1 MTPLLPPGEGPP
13 RPFDPRRDDQ
23 LATKKRTLLAIPALG
38 IVLLLVLWGV
48 IGSRLSMERESVY
61 QDSINS
67 ASILSSALEQ
77 HTVKAIHQIDQI
89 TRFIKYEFEKSPNR
103 FDLEDAVQKG
113 LVESDV
119 LLQVSIISPDG
130 RLTQTTG
137 SRFANPAQS
146 SPVDLSDRQHF
157 QYHLLHDT
165 DDLFISKPI
174 LGRIS
179 MQWSLQFTRRLN
191 GPDGKFAG
199 VVVVS
204 VNPRYFT
211 SDFYN
216 TAALGDNGVI
226 TLISDDGTVLARH
239 TGSADPQQ
247 RFSASGRYQMPM
259 TLSGVVVDPLDGISR
274 IMSYRH
280 IQGYPLGIMTGLS
293 IDDQLAAYR
302 HTRNVYLALTTFMSA
317 AIIGFILT
325 ATILVRKLM
334 RREREMTVLAE
345 TDILTG
351 LPNRYQSLKL
361 LRRQVATDENLGK
374 IALLMIGLDNFKTV
388 NDSLG
393 HAAGDQVLIKTANRL
408 HEIATRLSSEVF
420 ILARSGGDA
429 FLVAIKGPAVQDEAT
444 LLAEAVAEALQPP
457 FNVRGIPFVLNAS
470 IGIALFMESGENE
483 ADLLKKADLAMYNAK
498 ESGKACYQF
507 YSPHLARRADRLMKW
522 EQQLRVGLAQKQFF
536 VEYQPVFDLTNR
548 RIHGFEALM
557 RWRHPEQGLILPG
570 DFIPIAESTGLIL
583 PLGDFVLDS
592 ACGQLA
598 LWRAQ
603 GYEKLSLAVN
613 VSSVQFWRGD
623 LVDTVKRALDKHNIP
638 PAQLELE
645 ITETAMIEYPELVS
659 DKISALKSL
668 GVRIALDDFGTGYSS
683 LAYLHRFPVDT
694 LKIDKSFVQAIPNDR
709 SVCSMISAIV
719 GLAASMGLSV
729 VVEGI
734 ENEEQA
740 GWLLR
745 LGPLDAQ
752 GYLFSRPLGV
762 DAASTILA
770 RVGMSS
776 NRFSELRLRQ
786 SGRNAGSPRYPLAA
800 DAQALSL
807 SLSHA
812 SGTPTLEG
820 VGHEDLLRSDR

>member
-61 QDSINS
+61 QDAGSS

-89 TRFIKYEFEKSPNR
+89 TRFIKFEFEKAPNQ
-103 FDLEDAVQKG
+103 FDLEEAVQKG

-119 LLQVSIISPDG
+119 LLQVSIIGADG
-130 RLTQTTG
+130 QLTQTTG
-137 SRFANPAQS
+137 SRFANPAHS
-146 SPVDLSDRQHF
+146 APVDLSDRAHF
-157 QYHLLHDT
+157 KYHLQHNT

-191 GPDGKFAG
+191 GPNGQFDG

-204 VNPRYFT
+204 VNPKYFT

-226 TLISDDGTVLARH
+226 ALISDDGTVLARH

-247 RFSASGRYQMPM
+247 RFSASGRYPVPM
-259 TLSGVVVDPLDGISR
+259 DSGVAVDPLDGMSR

-280 IQGYPLGIMTGLS
+280 IQGYPLGILTGLS
-293 IDDQLAAYR
+293 VNDQLAAYR

-325 ATILVRKLM
+325 ATMLVRKLM

-361 LRRQVATDENLGK
+361 LRRQVASNENLGK

-429 FLVAIKGPAVQDEAT
+429 FLVAIKGPNVQDEAT
-444 LLAEAVAEALQPP
+444 VLAEAVAEALQPP

-470 IGIALFMESGENE
+470 VGIALFMESGENE
-483 ADLLKKADLAMYNAK
+483 ADLLKKADLAMYSAK

-522 EQQLRVGLAQKQFF
+522 EQQLRVALAQQQFF

-592 ACGQLA
+592 ACAQLA

-603 GYEKLSLAVN
+603 GYDKLSLAVN

-623 LVDTVKRALDKHNIP
+623 LVDTVKRALDKHSIP

-694 LKIDKSFVQAIPNDR
+694 LKIDKSFVQAIPGDR

-752 GYLFSRPLGV
+752 GYLFSRPLSV
-762 DAASTILA
+762 DAASAILA
-770 RVGMSS
+770 HVGMSA
-776 NRFSELRLRQ
+776 NRFSEMRLRQ
-786 SGRNAGSPRYPLAA
+786 MGRNVGTNGQRAGAA
-800 DAQALSL
+800 VDATAVTG
-807 SLSHA
+807 A
-812 SGTPTLEG
+812 TTLEG
-820 VGHEDLLRSDR
+820 VGHDSGNGREGH